1 MAGAVGQQRVPKSFL
16 EEYLLRL
23 PSIAEQEEIVRIL
36 DEMFA
41 REVKIKDM
49 SETVIGEINVVKKSV
64 LARAFR
70 GMLDTNDPTEKNAM
84 KLLAEKEYA

>member
-1 MAGAVGQQRVPKSFL
+1 MDM
-16 EEYLLRL
+16 LLNNL
-23 PSIAEQEEIVRIL
+23 LL